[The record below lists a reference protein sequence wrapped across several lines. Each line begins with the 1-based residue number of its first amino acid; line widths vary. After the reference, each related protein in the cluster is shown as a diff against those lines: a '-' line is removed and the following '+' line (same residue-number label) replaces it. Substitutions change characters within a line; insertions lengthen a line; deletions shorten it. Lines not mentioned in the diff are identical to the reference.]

1 MTPIIL
7 ASSSPYRRQ
16 VLAKLGL
23 DFNWETPD
31 IDETPLAGETAASLV
46 KRLAKEK
53 ALALAERYPES
64 LIIGSDQVATLD
76 QEILGKPHS
85 HSRAKA
91 QLLAANGRT
100 LTFMT
105 GLCLHNAKTKHN
117 HISCET
123 YSVSF
128 RSLSKAQI
136 DNYLLREKPYD
147 CAGSFKSEGLG
158 ISLFDRL
165 EGDDPNTLIGLPLIA
180 LIKMLDKEG
189 LDVLGH
195 TATELQAIPTQ

>member
-1 MTPIIL
+1 MTSIIL

-23 DFNWETPD
+23 DFSCEAPD
-31 IDETPLAGETAASLV
+31 IDEAPSAGENAASLV
-46 KRLAKEK
+46 KRLAKQK
-53 ALALAERYPES
+53 ALALAENYPES

-76 QEILGKPHS
+76 QEILGKPHT

-105 GLCLHNAKTKHN
+105 GICLHNTKTKLSQV
-117 HISCET
+117 SCET

-128 RSLSKAQI
+128 RMLTEAQI

-165 EGDDPNTLIGLPLIA
+165 EGDDPNTLVGLPLIA
-180 LIKMLDKEG
+180 LIRMLNKEG
-189 LDVLGH
+189 VDVLNQK
-195 TATELQAIPTQ
+195 TAYL

>member
-1 MTPIIL
+1 MTSIIL

-23 DFNWETPD
+23 DFCCEAPD
-31 IDETPLAGETAASLV
+31 IDEAPSAGEDAASLV
-46 KRLAKEK
+46 KRLAKQK
-53 ALALAERYPES
+53 ACALADSYPES

-76 QEILGKPHS
+76 HQILGKPHT

-105 GLCLHNAKTKHN
+105 GICLYNTTTKHSQV
-117 HISCET
+117 SCET

-128 RSLSKAQI
+128 RMLSEAQI

-165 EGDDPNTLIGLPLIA
+165 EGDDPNTLVGLPLIA
-180 LIKMLDKEG
+180 LIRMLNKEG
-189 LDVLGH
+189 VDVLNQK
-195 TATELQAIPTQ
+195 TSCL

>member
-23 DFNWETPD
+23 DFSWETPD
-31 IDETPLAGETAASLV
+31 IDETPLVGETAASLV

-100 LTFMT
+100 LTFIT
-105 GLCLHNAKTKHN
+105 RLCLHNANTKHN

-123 YSVSF
+123 YSVSY
-128 RSLSKAQI
+128 RSLSEAEI
-136 DNYLLREKPYD
+136 DNYLLRGKCYD
-147 CAGSFKSEGLG
+147 CAGRFKSEGLG
-158 ISLFDRL
+158 IRLFDRL
-165 EGDDPNTLIGLPLIA
+165 DGDEPGTLIGLPLIA
-180 LIKMLDKEG
+180 LIKMLHKEG
-189 LDVLGH
+189 VDVLGR
-195 TATELQAIPTQ
+195 TAKELQAVPAQ

>member
-1 MTPIIL
+1 MTSIIL

-23 DFNWETPD
+23 DFCCEAPD
-31 IDETPLAGETAASLV
+31 IDEAPSAGEDAASLV
-46 KRLAKEK
+46 KRLAKQK
-53 ALALAERYPES
+53 ALALADNYPES

-76 QEILGKPHS
+76 HQILGKPHT

-105 GLCLHNAKTKHN
+105 GICLYNTTTKHSQD
-117 HISCET
+117 SCET

-128 RSLSKAQI
+128 RMLSEAQI

-165 EGDDPNTLIGLPLIA
+165 EGDDPNTLVGLPLIA
-180 LIKMLDKEG
+180 LIRMLNKEG
-189 LDVLGH
+189 VDVLNQKISC
-195 TATELQAIPTQ
+195 L

>member
-1 MTPIIL
+1 MAPIIL

-23 DFNWETPD
+23 DFNCEAPD
-31 IDETPLAGETAASLV
+31 IDESPLAGESAASLV

-53 ALALAERYPES
+53 ALVLAERYPES

-76 QEILGKPHS
+76 QEILGKPHN

-100 LTFMT
+100 LVFMT
-105 GLCLHNAKTKHN
+105 GLCLYNTKTKQS

-128 RSLSKAQI
+128 RTLSEAQI

-158 ISLFDRL
+158 ISLFDRV
-165 EGDDPNTLIGLPLIA
+165 EGDDPNTLVGLPLIA
-180 LIKMLDKEG
+180 LVKMLDEEG
-189 LDVLGH
+189 IDVLGH
-195 TATELQAIPTQ
+195 APRL